1 MTKQVNSIF
10 KKGKPAIWFTL
21 FYTFAPFGVNALI
34 KYCVKKIPDI
44 VNGARRDLSAQSPD
58 PEPLWLGRHRYLP
71 WCGLLQAV
79 FQPVAGML

>member
-34 KYCVKKIPDI
+34 KYCVQKIPDI
-44 VNGARRDLSAQSPD
+44 INGARRDLSAQAPD
-58 PEPLWLGRHRYLP
+58 PGPL
-71 WCGLLQAV
+71 
-79 FQPVAGML
+79 